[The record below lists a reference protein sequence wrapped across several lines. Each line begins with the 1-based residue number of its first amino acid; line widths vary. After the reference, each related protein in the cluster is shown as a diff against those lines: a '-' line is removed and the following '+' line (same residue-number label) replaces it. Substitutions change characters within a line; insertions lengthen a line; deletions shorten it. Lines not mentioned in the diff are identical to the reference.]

1 MAYTPYNFPDQ
12 PFDGQIYP
20 NPPIPGTFQY
30 KWIAD
35 RRVWVLVSGGVT
47 QVLGNAPIIITG
59 TASAPT
65 VNIRPASVTQSGSL
79 SAADKAKIDKIPEVP
94 GTVTRINTG
103 TGLSGGP
110 IINEGTIALRP
121 PSGPNIGGV
130 KAGAGVII
138 QPDGTLESSAGVTEV
153 IAGVGLGG
161 GTITTAG
168 TIFLRPPLAGNIGGV
183 KAGNNITILSDG
195 TINAV
200 QGGSAT
206 GAFSILDD
214 ISPLFD
220 GVSVQFPIKV
230 QGNVQTVT
238 QPANLFLAVGGILQP
253 YPSSFIVV
261 NNEAIRFSFPP
272 PTGAT
277 FSGRVFVPN
286 GQSFNIIDD
295 ISSQFNGVT
304 VTFALKV
311 GAQPYSP
318 FSPASLFVVV
328 GGIMQTPDIA
338 YTLSGSNITFS
349 TAPPAG
355 ASFSGQVLGI

>member
-35 RRVWVLVSGGVT
+35 RRVWILVSGGVS

-59 TASAPT
+59 TASVPT
-65 VNIRPASVTQSGSL
+65 INIRPASETQSGYM
-79 SAADKAKIDKIPEVP
+79 SAADKAKLNQVPTVP
-94 GTVTRINTG
+94 GSVTRVETG

-110 IINEGTIALRP
+110 ITTVGQIRLLP

-130 KAGAGVII
+130 KAGNGVII
-138 QPDGTLESSAGVTEV
+138 LADGTLESSAGVTEV
-153 IAGVGLGG
+153 IAGAGLGG
-161 GTITTAG
+161 GTITTTG
-168 TIFLRPPLAGNIGGV
+168 TIFLRPPVAGNIGGV

-200 QGGSAT
+200 QGGSST

-214 ISPLFD
+214 ISPLFN
-220 GVSVQFPIKV
+220 GSRVQFPIKV
-230 QGNVQTVT
+230 GGNVQTVT

-253 YPSSFIVV
+253 YPTSFIVV
-261 NNEAIRFSFPP
+261 NNEDIRFAFAP

-304 VTFALKV
+304 VTFGLKV
-311 GAQPYSP
+311 GGQPYSP
-318 FSPASLFVVV
+318 FSTSSLFVVV
-328 GGIMQTPDIA
+328 GGILQTPNYA
-338 YTLSGSNITFS
+338 YTLSGSNITFTS
-349 TAPPAG
+349 APPAG
-355 ASFSGQVLGI
+355 ATFSGQVLGI

>member
-1 MAYTPYNFPDQ
+1 
-12 PFDGQIYP
+12 
-20 NPPIPGTFQY
+20 
-30 KWIAD
+30 
-35 RRVWVLVSGGVT
+35 
-47 QVLGNAPIIITG
+47 
-59 TASAPT
+59 
-65 VNIRPASVTQSGSL
+65 
-79 SAADKAKIDKIPEVP
+79 
-94 GTVTRINTG
+94 
-103 TGLSGGP
+103 
-110 IINEGTIALRP
+110 
-121 PSGPNIGGV
+121 
-130 KAGAGVII
+130 
-138 QPDGTLESSAGVTEV
+138 
-153 IAGVGLGG
+153 
-161 GTITTAG
+161 
-168 TIFLRPPLAGNIGGV
+168 V